1 MPSLDFTPKYKIA
14 NISGYKIEI
23 KNTFVFLNSS
33 SRREVMIENILDN
46 NRFTFFPRDNLCILW
61 CILFQL
67 LYLPRSRPLL
77 QSNRS
82 LQIAQSIIFHFYK
95 IYAFS
100 SEKMIICIK
109 NMYLSIT
116 SRLEIVIC
124 ENVKIK
130 NTKVKKRLF
139 RQNFS
144 GF

>member
-1 MPSLDFTPKYKIA
+1 MPSLDFTPKLKIA

-33 SRREVMIENILDN
+33 SRREIMIENILDN

-82 LQIAQSIIFHFYK
+82 LQIAQSIIFYFYT

-130 NTKVKKRLF
+130 NTKVKKMLF